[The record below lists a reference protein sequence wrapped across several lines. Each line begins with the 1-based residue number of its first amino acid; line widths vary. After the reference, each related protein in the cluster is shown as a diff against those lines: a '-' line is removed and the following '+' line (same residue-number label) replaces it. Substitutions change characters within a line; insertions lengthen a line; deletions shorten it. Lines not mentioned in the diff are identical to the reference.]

1 MNSYDTADGDEIGF
15 RVVSSDS
22 RADEN
27 DLDIDHATVRVEEET
42 LTIDA
47 KDDSNKIT
55 DAFEQDYQIRVMI
68 NPQGESPVAY
78 QGLLTDETTLRAVS
92 RWHPDS

>member
-27 DLDIDHATVRVEEET
+27 DLNIDHAAVRVEGDT

-55 DAFEQDYQIRVMI
+55 DAFEQDHQLRVLI
-68 NPQGESPVAY
+68 NPQGGSPAVY
-78 QGLLTDETTLRAVS
+78 QGLLTDETTLRAAS
-92 RWHPDS
+92 QWHPDS